1 VEIYNIKI
9 AFIRKKNKLNFFLKI
24 MIRKE
29 INFMY
34 CVRDRAD
41 YPFFGVGMALQKR
54 YEREPGGLFD
64 FFL

>member
-1 VEIYNIKI
+1 M
-9 AFIRKKNKLNFFLKI
+9 LNFFLKI

-29 INFMY
+29 INFIF